1 MTQMKRIKLCVW
13 VKQRRVEQFLMTVD
27 LETMETPV
35 QCDSHAK
42 DSEKIATEGS
52 LTDNEDTFTWNLC
65 DIHRKKSSKTSFRK
79 TIKNGNSLN
88 SIAMTTDHQ

>member
-1 MTQMKRIKLCVW
+1 MKRINLCVW

-27 LETMETPV
+27 LETMKTPV

-52 LTDNEDTFTWNLC
+52 LTDNEDTFTWNVC
-65 DIHRKKSSKTSFRK
+65 DIHRKKSGKISFRK

-88 SIAMTTDHQ
+88 SIVMTTDHQ

>member
-1 MTQMKRIKLCVW
+1 
-13 VKQRRVEQFLMTVD
+13 MTVD

-52 LTDNEDTFTWNLC
+52 LTDNEDTFT
-65 DIHRKKSSKTSFRK
+65 
-79 TIKNGNSLN
+79 
-88 SIAMTTDHQ
+88 

>member
-1 MTQMKRIKLCVW
+1 MKRINLCVW
-13 VKQRRVEQFLMTVD
+13 VKQRRAEQFLMTVD

-52 LTDNEDTFTWNLC
+52 LTDNEDTFTWNVC
-65 DIHRKKSSKTSFRK
+65 DIHRKKSGKISFRK

-88 SIAMTTDHQ
+88 SIVMTTDHQ

>member
-1 MTQMKRIKLCVW
+1 MKRIKLCVW
-13 VKQRRVEQFLMTVD
+13 VKQRRVEQFFMTVD

-88 SIAMTTDHQ
+88 SIVMTTDHQ